1 MTELVMSHFT
11 LPRFHPIHDRVRL
24 AAENGFDGIGLYI
37 SHYAQLEDE
46 GFAPNGLAELLDEHG
61 IRLREIEVVKRLGA
75 DEDDRSEVAWRMVI
89 ELVSG
94 LLIGFGIGYGLDWLF
109 GTTPILMVLFFF
121 FGFAAGIKTM
131 LGTAAEMRKKQEAA
145 LAAAEGQAA
154 EAASDKR
161 TERGD

>member
-1 MTELVMSHFT
+1 MAQ
-11 LPRFHPIHDRVRL
+11 HPDQERL
-24 AAENGFDGIGLYI
+24 R
-37 SHYAQLEDE
+37 Q
-46 GFAPNGLAELLDEHG
+46 LDER
-61 IRLREIEVVKRLGA
+61 IARAKGA
-75 DEDDRSEVAWRMVI
+75 APAGGKGSGEGYSQGEVAWRMVI